1 MADQDSM
8 DRGASSPRSNAAQDL
23 HDQGV
28 VLIHVLSIYPTQL
41 RLQELIRELT
51 EGSEDFAER
60 DRIERAVRELC
71 AAGLLFRC
79 EGVVLPTRAA
89 LRFNQILDDE
99 EVGSV

>member
-8 DRGASSPRSNAAQDL
+8 DSGSSSARSNAAQDL

-41 RLQELIRELT
+41 RLSELIRELT
-51 EGSEDFAER
+51 DGSGDFAEQ
-60 DRIERAVRELC
+60 DRIERAVRDLSG
-71 AAGLLFRC
+71 AGLLFRC

-99 EVGSV
+99 EAGAI

>member
-51 EGSEDFAER
+51 DGSEDFAER
-60 DRIERAVRELC
+60 DRIERAVRELSG
-71 AAGLLFRC
+71 AGLLFRC
-79 EGVVLPTRAA
+79 EGLVLPTRGG
-89 LRFNQILDDE
+89 LRFNQILSDE
-99 EVGSV
+99 EVGSI